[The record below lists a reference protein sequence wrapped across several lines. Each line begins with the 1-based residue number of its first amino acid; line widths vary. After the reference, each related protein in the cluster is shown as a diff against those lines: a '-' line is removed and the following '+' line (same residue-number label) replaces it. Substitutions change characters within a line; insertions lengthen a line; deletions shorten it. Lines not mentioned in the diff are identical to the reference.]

1 MGLWLRRIGVSI
13 VLAGIALGGVCAY
26 VRSAFVAPSN
36 LAIDRVVVIPKGVGT
51 ETIAKILADDDLI
64 KDPTVFMLGLRLE
77 RLMDGRGGFLRA
89 GEFRVPARASP
100 KQVAE
105 ILRGGKTVVRK
116 ITVAEGLTTAEI
128 LDLLTSTDG
137 LTGSVPP
144 DVGEGSLLPETYHF
158 GYGDSR
164 SALVRRMRDDFIALL
179 GDLWPRRARDIP
191 IQTTREAVI
200 LASIIEKETG
210 VADERARIAGVFVNR
225 LRRGM
230 RLQSDPTVV
239 YGLTEGVGPL
249 GRPLTR
255 DDLRRPTAF
264 NTYTI
269 KGLPPTPIAN
279 PGRAAIEAALNPL
292 RTGELY
298 FVADGKGGHKFA
310 KTLEEHNRNVRDYRR
325 GLE

>member
-1 MGLWLRRIGVSI
+1 MFAPTCDPLSLRPPTSPSI
-13 VLAGIALGGVCAY
+13 
-26 VRSAFVAPSN
+26 
-36 LAIDRVVVIPKGVGT
+36 VVVIPKGVGT

-137 LTGSVPP
+137 LTGPVPP

-179 GDLWPRRARDIP
+179 GDLAEARPGYSHPNDK
-191 IQTTREAVI
+191 EAVI

-239 YGLTEGVGPL
+239 YGLTEGVDPGTPAH
-249 GRPLTR
+249 P
-255 DDLRRPTAF
+255 RRPAT
-264 NTYTI
+264 TD
-269 KGLPPTPIAN
+269 GLQHLYHQGSTAN
-279 PGRAAIEAALNPL
+279 PHRQPGA
-292 RTGELY
+292 
-298 FVADGKGGHKFA
+298 
-310 KTLEEHNRNVRDYRR
+310 RR
-325 GLE
+325 HRSRP